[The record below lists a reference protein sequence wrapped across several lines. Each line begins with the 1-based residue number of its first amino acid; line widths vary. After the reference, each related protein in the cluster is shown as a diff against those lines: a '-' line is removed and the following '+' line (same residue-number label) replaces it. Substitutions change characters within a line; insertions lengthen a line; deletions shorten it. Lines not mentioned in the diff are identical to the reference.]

1 MAELISVSK
10 VFKHLIPSQFHG
22 KSLVSEEEEK
32 RKIIQLSPL
41 FLPSTPHVYLKSHQ
55 RLATEKVI
63 SQSVTL
69 GVLCFDLLACSR
81 LSHSGEDAKIKG
93 TRKILLSSSRSLN
106 SAGPTISEP
115 GTGYDLLAGWL
126 AGWMDK

>member
-1 MAELISVSK
+1 M
-10 VFKHLIPSQFHG
+10 
-22 KSLVSEEEEK
+22 
-32 RKIIQLSPL
+32 
-41 FLPSTPHVYLKSHQ
+41 YLNSHQ

-81 LSHSGEDAKIKG
+81 LSHNGEDAKIKG
-93 TRKILLSSSRSLN
+93 TRKVLLSSSRSLN
-106 SAGPTISEP
+106 SAGSTISEP

-126 AGWMDK
+126 DGWMDK